1 MYNPYNLEGKS
12 ILVTGGSSGIGRAT
26 AVECSKLGAKL
37 IITGRNEQ
45 RLIETCSM
53 MEGEGH
59 RYIVCDLQNISQL
72 DNIVSEIT
80 ELHGLVC
87 NAGSSNT
94 APVQFIKEDK
104 FKDLLELNTV
114 SPIILLQKILKKKL
128 LKRGGSVVF
137 TSSIAATGVVSP
149 GNSMYGASKAAICA
163 FVQNAALELGVK
175 GIRVNAVCPGMTDTP
190 LIRGGVFTDEQLQ
203 EDIKQYP
210 LGVFGQ
216 PEDIALAIA
225 YLLSDAAKWVT
236 GINMIVDGG
245 RSLN

>member
-1 MYNPYNLEGKS
+1 MYNPYSLEGKTV
-12 ILVTGGSSGIGRAT
+12 LVTGASSGIGRAT
-26 AVECSKLGAKL
+26 AIVCSKLGANL
-37 IITGRNEQ
+37 IVTGRNED
-45 RLIETCSM
+45 RLQETCSL
-53 MEGEGH
+53 MEGENN
-59 RYIVCDLQNISQL
+59 YYVVCDFQYSEQIDNLIS
-72 DNIVSEIT
+72 DIKEV
-80 ELHGLVC
+80 HGLVC
-87 NAGSSNT
+87 NAGTSIT
-94 APVQFIKEDK
+94 APVQFIKEDR
-104 FKDLLELNTV
+104 FKDLLQVNTI

-128 LKRGGSVVF
+128 LKRGGAVVF

-149 GNSMYGASKAAICA
+149 GNCLYGASKAAIGA

-190 LIRGGVFTDEQLQ
+190 LIHGGIFTEEQLQ
-203 EDIKQYP
+203 EDVKEYP